1 MGTAEI
7 RGVARI
13 DSRTK
18 NLVKRLRP
26 AEIAI
31 IDHRDLDQV
40 PAEGLV
46 RARVK
51 AVVNAS
57 PSISGRYPNL
67 GPQILLDSGIILLD
81 NVGPEVMQRVRE
93 GTIVELKGPSLWQK
107 GQEIAR
113 GRLLDQARVNA
124 LMAKTRDNLR
134 AELEKFVQN
143 TLDYAMKEKELILGG
158 LASPEVETPIRGR
171 QVLVVVRGSN
181 FREDLAAL
189 RSYITEVKPVLVGVD
204 GGADALLEAGYR
216 PDILIGDMD
225 SVTDE
230 ALACG
235 AEVVVHAYPNGR
247 APGLAR
253 VEALGVPCK
262 LFPAP
267 GTSEDIAML
276 LAYERGAD
284 LIVAVGAHSN
294 MIDFLEKGRPGMAS
308 TFLVR
313 LKVGSILVD
322 ARGVSRLYRGRLRP
336 RYLVLIIIAAL
347 LPFLSLVLV
356 AKSLPP
362 ILKILWVQIKL
373 RLGL

>member
-1 MGTAEI
+1 
-7 RGVARI
+7 
-13 DSRTK
+13 
-18 NLVKRLRP
+18 
-26 AEIAI
+26 
-31 IDHRDLDQV
+31 
-40 PAEGLV
+40 
-46 RARVK
+46 
-51 AVVNAS
+51 
-57 PSISGRYPNL
+57 
-67 GPQILLDSGIILLD
+67 
-81 NVGPEVMQRVRE
+81 
-93 GTIVELKGPSLWQK
+93 
-107 GQEIAR
+107 
-113 GRLLDQARVNA
+113 
-124 LMAKTRDNLR
+124 
-134 AELEKFVQN
+134 
-143 TLDYAMKEKELILGG
+143 
-158 LASPEVETPIRGR
+158 
-171 QVLVVVRGSN
+171 
-181 FREDLAAL
+181 
-189 RSYITEVKPVLVGVD
+189 
-204 GGADALLEAGYR
+204 
-216 PDILIGDMD
+216 MD

>member
-40 PAEGLV
+40 SAEGLV

-67 GPQILLDSGIILLD
+67 GPQTLLDSGITLLD

-93 GTIVELKGPSLWQK
+93 GTIVEIKGSSLWLK

-113 GRLLDQARVNA
+113 GRLLDQARVTA
-124 LMAKTRDNLR
+124 LMAKTSDNLR

-158 LASPEVETPIRGR
+158 IVPPEVETPIHGR

-216 PDILIGDMD
+216 PDLLIGDMD

-230 ALACG
+230 ALASG
-235 AEVVVHAYPNGR
+235 AEVIVHAYPNGR

-253 VEALGVPCK
+253 VEALHVPCK
-262 LFPAP
+262 VFPAP

-373 RLGL
+373 WLGL

>member
-1 MGTAEI
+1 MGTIEFH
-7 RGVARI
+7 GVARV

-18 NLVKRLRP
+18 NLVKRLHP
-26 AEIAI
+26 ADVAV

-40 PAEGLV
+40 AAEGLV
-46 RARVK
+46 QAKVK

-67 GPQILLDSGIILLD
+67 GPQVLVNAGVILLDD
-81 NVGPEVMQRVRE
+81 VGTAVMERVRE
-93 GTIVELKGPSLWQK
+93 GMMVEIRGPSLWQN

-113 GRLLDQARVNA
+113 GRLLDREAVAA
-124 LMAKTRDNLR
+124 LMAQTQENLR

-143 TLDYAMKEKELILGG
+143 TLDYAIKEKDLILGG
-158 LASPEVETPIRGR
+158 VVPSEIRPPIAGR
-171 QVLVVVRGSN
+171 PVLVVVRGSN
-181 FREDLAAL
+181 YREDLAAL
-189 RSYITEVKPVLVGVD
+189 RSYINDVKPVLIGVD

-225 SVTDE
+225 SVSDE
-230 ALACG
+230 ALQCG
-235 AEVVVHAYPNGR
+235 AEVIVHAYPDGG
-247 APGLAR
+247 APGLSR
-253 VEALGVPCK
+253 VKALGVPC
-262 LFPAP
+262 LSFPAP

-276 LAYERGAD
+276 LAYERDAD
-284 LIVAVGAHSN
+284 LIVAVGTHSN

-322 ARGVSRLYRGRLRP
+322 ARGVSRLYRGRMRS
-336 RYLVLIIIAAL
+336 RYLLLLITAAL
-347 LPFLSLVLV
+347 LPLMALILV
-356 AKSLPP
+356 ADSLPP
-362 ILKILWVQIKL
+362 ILKILWVQLKL